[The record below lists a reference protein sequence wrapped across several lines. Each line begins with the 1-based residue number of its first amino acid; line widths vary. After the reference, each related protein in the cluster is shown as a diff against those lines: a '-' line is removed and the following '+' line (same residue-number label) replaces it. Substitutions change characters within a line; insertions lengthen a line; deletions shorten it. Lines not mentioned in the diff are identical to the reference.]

1 MALDSIFSYLVLPII
16 SFVLILLIW
25 AIQSI
30 SLLFIVRKFIFP
42 TLYRNKITE
51 WFIVEVS
58 IAIHELSHL
67 AAALFTGSEINL
79 KESFVSAQGG
89 RIAARTSQSIGGW
102 ISTVIAAFAP
112 GFLPP
117 IILMVVSVVFLQI
130 NVPFN
135 NVLKSGLSLD
145 PVSVFNIVSSIIFPI
160 MASLVNLVFNP
171 SLQGVILLYLI
182 MISAL
187 TACPSEDDWK
197 ASLSVLFSFS
207 IIPLLVLFMFINYA
221 AIQFNFNL
229 IVFISVF
236 LSLSIFFIFFG
247 LILNF
252 IFVILLTLLYRLT
265 EYLKTR
271 ISRRVSRRGS
281 R

>member
-1 MALDSIFSYLVLPII
+1 MALDPIFSYLLLPII
-16 SFVLILLIW
+16 LFALILLIW

-42 TLYRNKITE
+42 TLYRSKLTE

-58 IAIHELSHL
+58 IAIHEISHL

-79 KESFVSAQGG
+79 KESFVSSKGG

-117 IILMVVSVVFLQI
+117 IILLMVSIVLLQI
-130 NVPFN
+130 NIPFN
-135 NVLKSGLSLD
+135 DVLKA
-145 PVSVFNIVSSIIFPI
+145 NSSIFDPATVINIISSVISPI
-160 MASLVNLVFNP
+160 LTSLINLIFNP
-171 SLQGVILLYLI
+171 SLQGIFLLYLI

-197 ASLSVLFSFS
+197 ASLSILFSFS
-207 IIPLLVLFMFINYA
+207 LIPLLVLFMFINYA

-236 LSLSIFFIFFG
+236 LSFSIFFIFFG

-271 ISRRVSRRGS
+271 ISRRV
-281 R
+281 